1 MKIEIDC
8 NLIGGW
14 IVDTDL
20 CDRMV
25 EDFESRSLYHVIGH
39 SSRGYTYLTSKQ
51 MNSDLMTEYEDK
63 IRDVLNHYTQHVV
76 YSKETIAAFQLD
88 PTYNIQRYSPGNHYS
103 VWHCENNGE
112 KPYSNRHL
120 AFMTYLNTV
129 DEGGETEFLYQNC
142 KIKPKKGLTLIWPAY
157 FTHTHRG
164 LPAKTE
170 TKYVT
175 TGWFTFFDT
184 KNFLDECYAMG
195 NEDFYASL
203 DNLNRKV
210 A

>member
-1 MKIEIDC
+1 MKPEFENSLIAGWVID
-8 NLIGGW
+8 I
-14 IVDTDL
+14 DL
-20 CDRMV
+20 CDNIV
-25 EDFESRSLYHVIGH
+25 QDFEDKPDYHEAGH
-39 SSRGYTYLTSKQ
+39 SVRGYTYFTSEQ
-51 MNSDLMTEYEDK
+51 LDSDLRSEYELQIK
-63 IRDVLNHYTQHVV
+63 SVLQNYTDLITF
-76 YSKETIAAFQLD
+76 SKETIAAFQLD
-88 PTYNIQRYSPGNHYS
+88 PVYNIQKYTPGRHYS

-112 KPYSNRHL
+112 RPYSNRHL

-129 DEGGETEFLYQNC
+129 EEGGETEFLYQNC

-170 TKYVT
+170 NKYVT

-184 KNFLDECYAMG
+184 KNFLDECYNMNDA
-195 NEDFYASL
+195 DFFASL
-203 DNLNRKV
+203 EEINRKV